1 MWPSAGPNRTAPQ
14 AVGARRLRSSSG
26 RGWTCRGPG
35 LGLARPPP
43 VPEYCVP
50 APSLLGLRSRSRQ
63 REHPFPLRRSR
74 HRARCSPGPYAGVV
88 TPLLPAR
95 PGRHR
100 ASIARAVSAQ
110 TAAWPPKC
118 ASGGR
123 SEARSCSPIGA
134 RGQVRA
140 PGRYSGAKLER
151 IEVTTAPQPAA
162 AQPLSQLGSFGQ
174 ASLALRRARRSAARR
189 RSRDRERGRL
199 QSATSTSARVALTRP
214 QRPLVPSRLC
224 DGPAVT

>member
-151 IEVTTAPQPAA
+151 IEVSHGSATRGGAA
-162 AQPLSQLGSFGQ
+162 AFSTGVFRP
-174 ASLALRRARRSAARR
+174 SLARPASSSTVGRPSPEPRSRAWSASECNEHLGPGRADSSATAARALPAMGR
-189 RSRDRERGRL
+189 R
-199 QSATSTSARVALTRP
+199 
-214 QRPLVPSRLC
+214 
-224 DGPAVT
+224 